1 MRLLPLV
8 AAATAAFLVVAC
20 SSPTPPRGV
29 TVVNNFD
36 AKRYLGTWYE
46 IARLDHRFERGLTR
60 VQAQYALNADGS
72 VQVIN
77 RGYDPVRQRWQQA
90 TGVAKFMGSSDTG
103 LLKVSFFRPFY
114 GTYAVFAL
122 DHEQYQYAVISGPS
136 HDYLWILAR
145 TPTLTDSL
153 KQQLVEKAQAAVVN
167 AKRKYDGSVAALK
180 DLLDKRDALRRD
192 ELITVILKSNKPYEE
207 ILQFIKDD
215 SQ

>member
-1 MRLLPLV
+1 MRAWIVSLLSLSVGCTTLPEQVKPVDHFEL
-8 AAATAAFLVVAC
+8 
-20 SSPTPPRGV
+20 S
-29 TVVNNFD
+29 
-36 AKRYLGTWYE
+36 RYLGTWYE

-145 TPTLTDSL
+145 TPTLTDPL
-153 KQQLVEKAQAAVVN
+153 KQQVVEKAQAAGF
-167 AKRKYDGSVAALK
+167 DTQQLIFVAQ
-180 DLLDKRDALRRD
+180 
-192 ELITVILKSNKPYEE
+192 E
-207 ILQFIKDD
+207 
-215 SQ
+215 

>member
-1 MRLLPLV
+1 MRAWIVSLLSLSVGCTTLPEQVKPVDHFEL
-8 AAATAAFLVVAC
+8 
-20 SSPTPPRGV
+20 S
-29 TVVNNFD
+29 
-36 AKRYLGTWYE
+36 RYLGTWYE

-122 DHEQYQYAVISGPS
+122 DQEQYQYAVISGPS

-153 KQQLVEKAQAAVVN
+153 KQQLVEKAQAAGFDT
-167 AKRKYDGSVAALK
+167 KQLIFVAQ
-180 DLLDKRDALRRD
+180 
-192 ELITVILKSNKPYEE
+192 E
-207 ILQFIKDD
+207 
-215 SQ
+215 

>member
-1 MRLLPLV
+1 MRAWIVSFLSLSVGCTTLPEQVKPVDHFEL
-8 AAATAAFLVVAC
+8 
-20 SSPTPPRGV
+20 S
-29 TVVNNFD
+29 
-36 AKRYLGTWYE
+36 RYLGTWYE

-145 TPTLTDSL
+145 TPTLPEAL
-153 KQQLVEKAQAAVVN
+153 KQQLVEKARAAGFDT
-167 AKRKYDGSVAALK
+167 RGLIFVAQ
-180 DLLDKRDALRRD
+180 D
-192 ELITVILKSNKPYEE
+192 
-207 ILQFIKDD
+207 
-215 SQ
+215 

>member
-1 MRLLPLV
+1 MRAWIVSLLSLSVGCTTLPEQVKPVDHFEL
-8 AAATAAFLVVAC
+8 
-20 SSPTPPRGV
+20 S
-29 TVVNNFD
+29 
-36 AKRYLGTWYE
+36 RYLGTWYE

-145 TPTLTDSL
+145 TPTLTDPL
-153 KQQLVEKAQAAVVN
+153 KQQLVEKAQAAGF
-167 AKRKYDGSVAALK
+167 DTQQLIFVAQ
-180 DLLDKRDALRRD
+180 
-192 ELITVILKSNKPYEE
+192 E
-207 ILQFIKDD
+207 
-215 SQ
+215 

>member
-1 MRLLPLV
+1 MRKWLLPLLSLAGCTTLPAQV
-8 AAATAAFLVVAC
+8 
-20 SSPTPPRGV
+20 TPV
-29 TVVNNFD
+29 DHFELQ
-36 AKRYLGTWYE
+36 RYLGTWYE

-90 TGVAKFMGSSDTG
+90 TGVARFMGSPGTG

-122 DHEQYQYAVISGPS
+122 DHADYQYAVIAGPS

-145 TPTLTDSL
+145 TPTLAEPL
-153 KQQLVEKAQAAVVN
+153 KQQLVEKARTAGFDTRQLIF
-167 AKRKYDGSVAALK
+167 VAQ
-180 DLLDKRDALRRD
+180 D
-192 ELITVILKSNKPYEE
+192 
-207 ILQFIKDD
+207 
-215 SQ
+215 

>member
-1 MRLLPLV
+1 MRAWIVSLLSLSVGCTTLPEQVKPVDHFEL
-8 AAATAAFLVVAC
+8 
-20 SSPTPPRGV
+20 S
-29 TVVNNFD
+29 
-36 AKRYLGTWYE
+36 RYLGTWYE

-145 TPTLTDSL
+145 TPTRTDSL
-153 KQQLVEKAQAAVVN
+153 KQQLVEKAQAAGF
-167 AKRKYDGSVAALK
+167 DTQQLIFVAQ
-180 DLLDKRDALRRD
+180 
-192 ELITVILKSNKPYEE
+192 E
-207 ILQFIKDD
+207 
-215 SQ
+215 

>member
-1 MRLLPLV
+1 MRAWIVSLLSLSVGCTTLPEQVKPVDHFEL
-8 AAATAAFLVVAC
+8 
-20 SSPTPPRGV
+20 S
-29 TVVNNFD
+29 
-36 AKRYLGTWYE
+36 RYLGTWYE

-122 DHEQYQYAVISGPS
+122 DQANYQYAVISGPS

-145 TPTLTDSL
+145 TPTLTDPL
-153 KQQLVEKAQAAVVN
+153 KQQLVEKAQAAGF
-167 AKRKYDGSVAALK
+167 DTQQLIFVAQ
-180 DLLDKRDALRRD
+180 
-192 ELITVILKSNKPYEE
+192 E
-207 ILQFIKDD
+207 
-215 SQ
+215 